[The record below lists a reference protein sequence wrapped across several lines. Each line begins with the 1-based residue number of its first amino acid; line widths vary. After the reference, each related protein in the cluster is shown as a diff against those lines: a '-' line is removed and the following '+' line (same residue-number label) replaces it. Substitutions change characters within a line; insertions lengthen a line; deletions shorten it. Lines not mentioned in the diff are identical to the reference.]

1 MSLFSQSSGSSNAQH
16 RQQVKTWVVDA
27 LTLDPEIPISISQL
41 RCTEPGCPP
50 LETAIAIFT
59 TPPVTYKIHKALDE
73 LTEGDVTKAIAAG
86 GEASES
92 T

>member
-16 RQQVKTWVVDA
+16 RQQVKAWAGAA
-27 LTLDPEIPISISQL
+27 LNLDPAVPISISQL

-50 LETAIAIFT
+50 LETAIAILT

-73 LTEGDVTKAIAAG
+73 LTEADVTTAIAAG
-86 GEASES
+86 EVA
-92 T
+92 